1 MSQIKHHSMIINSIT
16 INNFQSYYKDITIE
30 FGKGLN
36 LIIGNGGKGK
46 SKLFN
51 AFYWVLFG
59 DIYITS
65 EGWCSTKLLPRSASG
80 SLNRYEFINKK
91 ILSEA
96 KVGEVV
102 SCSVLLELTDDNKN
116 QFQIERSVSAKRKDS
131 DNWDEV
137 AAWAVSEESVKVTF
151 ETRTGT
157 KTVVDDIAEGKIA
170 ELFPEGIRGYIWFQG
185 ESLDTLIDF
194 RKKENLKDAVNHISY
209 YPYYEKL
216 SEIISLA
223 KRKIE
228 KAESTHLKEANRQN
242 QEAKALISR
251 RDYLRSCIDNEEA
264 NKKRIEG
271 IIDQIKIAL
280 ADDEGKISGLAGF
293 TGLVKEYDD
302 CEKAIADINNELTNL
317 DNRQRALLPSLW
329 ILRGTNS
336 MIRKCKSIIKSHVE
350 EEYTAP
356 EKKYLDNPS
365 RAKLEEILKNK
376 VCYVCGSPVDEE
388 HHEAVEYITNRLRL
402 QEEYLREM
410 EEYTS
415 NLEQSKQ
422 FNMFVGKIQ
431 DYPDSLLVSLGQIDK
446 QYGDLE
452 DRIEVLLSKR
462 KKLQGKKRELDD
474 KMEDVKRRYNIDP
487 RREAAQTSVL
497 NSNIRASRTN
507 LEKQQGLLRACVASI
522 AENKSKLEVA
532 EKEYAKVASASNV
545 TSVPETG
552 WKHISTFLEAIC
564 ASVQEKA
571 RIELLHKIEE
581 RSNEFYE
588 KFTEHDRGYK
598 GMVEIDDDYS
608 IKFDAGLNTSHE
620 DRKKM
625 SIINALLSLNQEA
638 IGTYYPF
645 ISDAPTSS
653 FDPDTTHKY
662 LMGIKDIFGQSI
674 IMTKDVVI
682 DSDNYKELFNEKKVS
697 RIFLLT
703 SNTFGKTEGEPQI
716 NEVATHVERLK

>member
-1 MSQIKHHSMIINSIT
+1 MTINSIT
-16 INNFQSYYKDITIE
+16 INNFQSYFEEETIE

-59 DIYITS
+59 EIYITS
-65 EGWCSTKLLPRSASG
+65 EGWCSTAGLPG
-80 SLNRYEFINKK
+80 SSHNSLHRYEFINKK
-91 ILSEA
+91 ALSEA
-96 KVGEVV
+96 KIGDVV
-102 SCSVLLELTDDNKN
+102 PCSVILELIDDRKN
-116 QFQIERSVSAKRKDS
+116 LFRIERSVSAKRQDSKD
-131 DNWDEV
+131 WDEV
-137 AAWAVSEESVKVTF
+137 AAWSVSDENVKVTF
-151 ETRTGT
+151 ETLTGT
-157 KTVVDDIAEGKIA
+157 KTVIDDIAEGKIA
-170 ELFPEGIRGYIWFQG
+170 ELFPKGIRGYIWFQG

-216 SEIISLA
+216 SEIITLA

-228 KAESTHLKEANRQN
+228 KAESKHLTEANRQN
-242 QEAKALISR
+242 VEATSLIR
-251 RDYLRSCIDNEEA
+251 KMEYLRG
-264 NKKRIEG
+264 RIETEDATKKK
-271 IIDQIKIAL
+271 IESVIEQIQVAL
-280 ADDEGKISGLAGF
+280 AEDEGKISGLAGF
-293 TGLVKEYDD
+293 TGLVKEYEE
-302 CEKAIADINNELTNL
+302 CEKVIVDINNQLTNL
-317 DNRQRALLPSLW
+317 DNRQRELLPSLW
-329 ILRGTNS
+329 ILRGVDP
-336 MIRKCKSIIKSHVE
+336 MIERCKGIIKSHVE

-356 EKKYLDNPS
+356 EMKYLDNPS
-365 RAKLEEILKNK
+365 RAKLEEILENK
-376 VCYVCGSPVDEE
+376 VCYVCGSRVDEE
-388 HHEAVEYITNRLRL
+388 HHEAVEYIKNRLRL
-402 QEEYLREM
+402 QDEYLREM
-410 EEYTS
+410 EEYKS
-415 NLEQSKQ
+415 NIEQSKQ

-431 DYPDSLLVSLGQIDK
+431 DYPDSLLVSLKQIDK

-452 DRIEVLLSKR
+452 DKIEALLAKR
-462 KKLQGKKRELDD
+462 KRIQEKKRGLDE
-474 KMEDVKRRYNIDP
+474 KMEEVKRRYNVDP
-487 RREAAQTSVL
+487 RREAAQAPVL
-497 NSNIRASRTN
+497 NNNIKASRTN
-507 LEKQQGLLRACVASI
+507 LDKQQSLLRASVASI
-522 AENKSKLEVA
+522 AKYKSELESA
-532 EKEYAKVASASNV
+532 GKDYSKVATASQV
-545 TSVPETG
+545 SSVPETE
-552 WKHISTFLEAIC
+552 WKNISTFLESIC
-564 ASVQEKA
+564 SSVQEKA
-571 RIELLHKIEE
+571 RVELLRRIEE
-581 RSNEFYE
+581 RSNQFYE

-682 DSDNYKELFNEKKVS
+682 DSDNYMELFSDKKIS

-703 SNTFGKTEGEPQI
+703 SNTFGKTDGEPQI
-716 NEVATHVERLK
+716 NEVATKVERLK

>member
-1 MSQIKHHSMIINSIT
+1 MTINSIT
-16 INNFQSYYKDITIE
+16 INNFQSYYSDETIE
-30 FGKGLN
+30 FGNGLN

-59 DIYITS
+59 EIYITS
-65 EGWCSTKLLPRSASG
+65 EGWCSTAGLPG
-80 SLNRYEFINKK
+80 SSHNSLHRYEFINKK
-91 ILSEA
+91 ALSEA
-96 KVGEVV
+96 KNGDVV
-102 SCSVLLELTDDNKN
+102 PCSVILELTDDKKN
-116 QFQIERSVSAKRKDS
+116 QFRIERSVSAKRQDS
-131 DNWDEV
+131 NNWDEV
-137 AAWAVSEESVKVTF
+137 AAWSVSDENIKVTF

-157 KTVVDDIAEGKIA
+157 KMVIDDIAEGKIA

-216 SEIISLA
+216 SEIITLA

-228 KAESTHLKEANRQN
+228 KAESKHLTEANRQN
-242 QEAKALISR
+242 VEATSLIR
-251 RDYLRSCIDNEEA
+251 TMEYLRGRIETEEA
-264 NKKRIEG
+264 TKKKIESV
-271 IIDQIKIAL
+271 IEQIQIAL
-280 ADDEGKISGLAGF
+280 AEDEGKISGLAGF
-293 TGLVKEYDD
+293 TGLVKEYEE
-302 CEKAIADINNELTNL
+302 CEKVIADINNQLTNL
-317 DNRQRALLPSLW
+317 DNRQRELLPSLW
-329 ILRGTNS
+329 ILRGVDP
-336 MIRKCKSIIKSHVE
+336 MIEKCKEIIKSHVE

-365 RAKLEEILKNK
+365 RAKLEEILENK
-376 VCYVCGSPVDEE
+376 VCYVCGSRVDEE

-402 QEEYLREM
+402 QDEYLREM

-431 DYPDSLLVSLGQIDK
+431 DYPDSLLVSLKQIDK
-446 QYGDLE
+446 QYGNLE
-452 DRIEVLLSKR
+452 DRIESLIAKR
-462 KKLQGKKRELDD
+462 KRIQEKKRGLDE
-474 KMEDVKRRYNIDP
+474 KMEEVKRRYNVDP
-487 RREAAQTSVL
+487 RREAAQAPVL
-497 NSNIRASRTN
+497 NSNIKASRTN
-507 LEKQQGLLRACVASI
+507 LDKQQSLLRASVASI
-522 AENKSKLEVA
+522 AKYKSELESA
-532 EKEYAKVASASNV
+532 GKDYSKVASASQV
-545 TSVPETG
+545 SRVPETE
-552 WKHISTFLEAIC
+552 WKNISTFLEAIC
-564 ASVQEKA
+564 SSVQEKA
-571 RIELLHKIEE
+571 RVELLRKIEE
-581 RSNEFYE
+581 RSNQFYE

-682 DSDNYKELFNEKKVS
+682 DSDNYKELFNEKKIS

-703 SNTFGKTEGEPQI
+703 SNTFGETDGEPQI
-716 NEVATHVERLK
+716 NEVATKVERLK

>member
-1 MSQIKHHSMIINSIT
+1 MTINSIT
-16 INNFQSYYKDITIE
+16 INNFQSYFDEETIE

-65 EGWCSTKLLPRSASG
+65 EGWCSTAGLPG
-80 SLNRYEFINKK
+80 SSHNSLHRYEFINKK
-91 ILSEA
+91 ALSEA
-96 KVGEVV
+96 KIGDVV
-102 SCSVLLELTDDNKN
+102 PCSVILELIDDKKN
-116 QFQIERSVSAKRKDS
+116 LFRIERSVSAKRQDS
-131 DNWDEV
+131 NDWDEV
-137 AAWAVSEESVKVTF
+137 AAWSVSDESIKVTF

-157 KTVVDDIAEGKIA
+157 KTVIDDIAEGKIA

-216 SEIISLA
+216 SEIITLA

-228 KAESTHLKEANRQN
+228 KAESKHLTEANRQN
-242 QEAKALISR
+242 VEATSLIR
-251 RDYLRSCIDNEEA
+251 TMEYLRGRIETEEA
-264 NKKRIEG
+264 NKKKIEG
-271 IIDQIKIAL
+271 VIEQIQIAL
-280 ADDEGKISGLAGF
+280 AEDEGKISGLAGF
-293 TGLVKEYDD
+293 TGLVKEYED
-302 CEKAIADINNELTNL
+302 CEKAIADINNQLTNL
-317 DNRQRALLPSLW
+317 DNRQRELLPSLW
-329 ILRGTNS
+329 ILRGVDP
-336 MIRKCKSIIKSHVE
+336 MIEKCKEIIKSHVE

-356 EKKYLDNPS
+356 EMKYLDNPS
-365 RAKLEEILKNK
+365 RAKLEEILENK
-376 VCYVCGSPVDEE
+376 VCYVCGSHVDQE
-388 HHEAVEYITNRLRL
+388 HHEAVEYIKNRLRL
-402 QEEYLREM
+402 QDEYLREM
-410 EEYTS
+410 EEYKS
-415 NLEQSKQ
+415 NIEQSKQ

-431 DYPDSLLVSLGQIDK
+431 DYPDSLLVSLKQIDK

-452 DRIEVLLSKR
+452 DKIEALLAKR
-462 KKLQGKKRELDD
+462 KRIQEKKHSLDE
-474 KMEDVKRRYNIDP
+474 KMEEVKRRYNVDP
-487 RREAAQTSVL
+487 RREAAQAPVL
-497 NSNIRASRTN
+497 NSNIKASRTN
-507 LEKQQGLLRACVASI
+507 LDKQQSLWRASVASI
-522 AENKSKLEVA
+522 AKYKSELESA
-532 EKEYAKVASASNV
+532 SKDYSKVASASQV
-545 TSVPETG
+545 SRVPETE
-552 WKHISTFLEAIC
+552 WKNISTFLEAIC
-564 ASVQEKA
+564 SSVQEKA
-571 RIELLHKIEE
+571 RVELLRKIEE
-581 RSNEFYE
+581 RSNQFYE

-682 DSDNYKELFNEKKVS
+682 DSDNYKELFNDKKIS

-703 SNTFGKTEGEPQI
+703 SNTFGKTDGEPQI
-716 NEVATHVERLK
+716 NEVATKVERLK

>member
-1 MSQIKHHSMIINSIT
+1 MTINSIT
-16 INNFQSYYKDITIE
+16 INNFQSYYSEETIE

-65 EGWCSTKLLPRSASG
+65 EGWCSTAGLPG
-80 SLNRYEFINKK
+80 SSRNSLHRYEFINKRA
-91 ILSEA
+91 LSEA
-96 KVGEVV
+96 KVGDVV
-102 SCSVLLELTDDNKN
+102 PCSVILELTDDKKN
-116 QFQIERSVSAKRKDS
+116 QFRIERSVSAKRQDS

-137 AAWAVSEESVKVTF
+137 AAWSVSDENIKVTF

-157 KTVVDDIAEGKIA
+157 KTVIDDIAEGKIA

-216 SEIISLA
+216 SEIITLA

-228 KAESTHLKEANRQN
+228 KAESKHLTEANRQN
-242 QEAKALISR
+242 VEATNLIR
-251 RDYLRSCIDNEEA
+251 TMEFLRGRIETEEA
-264 NKKRIEG
+264 TKKKIESV
-271 IIDQIKIAL
+271 IEQIQIAL
-280 ADDEGKISGLAGF
+280 AEDEGKISGLAGF
-293 TGLVKEYDD
+293 TGLVKEYEE
-302 CEKAIADINNELTNL
+302 CEKAIADINNQLTNL
-317 DNRQRALLPSLW
+317 DNRQRELLPSLW
-329 ILRGTNS
+329 ILRGVDP
-336 MIRKCKSIIKSHVE
+336 MIEKCKDIIKSHVE

-356 EKKYLDNPS
+356 EMKYLDNPS
-365 RAKLEEILKNK
+365 RAKLEEILENK
-376 VCYVCGSPVDEE
+376 VCYVCGSRVDSE
-388 HHEAVEYITNRLRL
+388 HHEAVEYIKNRLRL
-402 QEEYLREM
+402 QDEYLREM
-410 EEYTS
+410 EEYKS
-415 NLEQSKQ
+415 NIEQSKQ

-431 DYPDSLLVSLGQIDK
+431 DYPDSLLVSLRQIDK

-452 DRIEVLLSKR
+452 DKIESLIAKR
-462 KKLQGKKRELDD
+462 KRIQEKKHGLDER
-474 KMEDVKRRYNIDP
+474 MEEVKRRYNVDP
-487 RREAAQTSVL
+487 RREAAQAPVL
-497 NSNIRASRTN
+497 NSNIKASRSN
-507 LEKQQGLLRACVASI
+507 LDKQQSLLRASVASI
-522 AENKSKLEVA
+522 AKYKSELEGA
-532 EKEYAKVASASNV
+532 EKEYSKVATASQV
-545 TSVPETG
+545 SRVPETE
-552 WKHISTFLEAIC
+552 WKNISTFLEAIC
-564 ASVQEKA
+564 SSVQEKA
-571 RIELLHKIEE
+571 RVDLLRKIEE
-581 RSNEFYE
+581 RSNQFYE

-682 DSDNYKELFNEKKVS
+682 DSDNYMELFNDKNIS

-703 SNTFGKTEGEPQI
+703 SNTFGKADGEPQI
-716 NEVATHVERLK
+716 NEVATKVERLK